1 MSDKPHGPVG
11 ERFMRHHYGPSGY
24 VKNGEGP
31 EELGPQPAPG
41 FHFDDRGV
49 LVPDAAPPQPEAG
62 LAALRAEYET
72 AVTTGM
78 AYAAEAAALRVERDR
93 LREALSEIKATWEAH
108 DSGAGMKIAGT
119 AYAMRDIARRAL
131 GEEG

>member
-62 LAALRAEYET
+62 LAALRAE
-72 AVTTGM
+72 
-78 AYAAEAAALRVERDR
+78 RDR
-93 LREALSEIKATWEAH
+93 LAQALRI
-108 DSGAGMKIAGT
+108 IAGLEQCIDNT
-119 AYAMRDIARRAL
+119 LGNVEIARRAL
-131 GEEG
+131 GEE